1 MSHNYKFYL
10 SFENGNCRGYVSEKL
25 PKAFIWNLVPV
36 IAGPVDWHAH
46 VPNLLCTLTSTAP
59 LLRGVSL
66 WMMWHEPSTSKRTFL
81 ANSLVSSSHFVS
93 NGIPIGVAAA
103 LGWVPSVLLIT
114 LACPV
119 AI

>member
-46 VPNLLCTLTSTAP
+46 VPNRNAAIYTEVGVNRLIRHLTTANNP
-59 LLRGVSL
+59 PFFRCR
-66 WMMWHEPSTSKRTFL
+66 TSPMRE
-81 ANSLVSSSHFVS
+81 HW
-93 NGIPIGVAAA
+93 GRI
-103 LGWVPSVLLIT
+103 
-114 LACPV
+114 
-119 AI
+119 